1 MHIALVGDS
10 TLDNRAYTGGGPS
23 VTDHLNDALSASA
36 RASLVAVDGARLR
49 DLPYQIDTLPSD
61 VTHIVLSVGGNDA
74 AMEIGILGV
83 PATTVMEALVAVDER
98 VQRFTASYREGLA
111 AVCDTGLPVTV
122 CTIYNG
128 DFNVATG
135 EKQAIKAAL
144 KMWNDA
150 IVQAA
155 MDYGCPVIDLRRVC
169 TEKEDF
175 TRQIEPNEQ
184 GGRKIAHAIAA
195 SLTSSPSAVVSVGPL
210 KKAST
215 D

>member
-23 VTDHLNDALSASA
+23 VTDHLNDALPASA

-49 DLPYQIDTLPSD
+49 DLPHQIDTLPSD
-61 VTHIVLSVGGNDA
+61 AMHIVLSIGGNDA
-74 AMEIGILGV
+74 AMEIGILGS
-83 PATTVMEALVAVDER
+83 PAMTVMEALVAVDER
-98 VQRFTASYREGLA
+98 VQRFAASYGEGLA
-111 AVCDTGLPVTV
+111 AVCDTELPVTV

-128 DFNVATG
+128 DFDVATG
-135 EKQAIKAAL
+135 EQQAIKAAL

-150 IVQAA
+150 ILQAA

-175 TRQIEPNEQ
+175 TRQIEPSEQ
-184 GGRKIAHAIAA
+184 GGHKIAHAIAA
-195 SLTSSPSAVVSVGPL
+195 SLTSSPSSGVAVGPS
-210 KKAST
+210 KKASA